1 MLNHSIE
8 FINQQSQ
15 LAAFAERAGQVG
27 SLALDI
33 ETTNW
38 WDRAA
43 EKVAL
48 VQLAWREA
56 DQQPRV
62 AIIDTLAGLDLEPL
76 RRPLELSLAI
86 KAIHNASFDAGRMLR
101 HYQIA
106 TSPIHDTM
114 LAARRSGEKSCSLKA
129 QAAAHLG
136 LDLDKTEQRG
146 DWSRRPLSRAQL
158 HYASLDAA
166 CTLLLYEQQRERG
179 LRGDY
184 ELRDRAAK
192 PPQPSLWSTL
202 EQTQTT
208 PTPAPPSLLQPAP
221 TEAATDLVLEQ
232 TKLALLGIIAELSG
246 RYSPDHLAVSVGSE
260 RIGLAGWLI
269 DQTLGSGADID
280 ETTAKQAI
288 AELCE
293 RQLVSLS
300 FTRRLEATPQG
311 AHFWRTQQAKN

>member
-62 AIIDTLAGLDLEPL
+62 AIIDSLAGLDLEPL
-76 RRPLELSLAI
+76 RRPLELSIAT
-86 KAIHNASFDAGRMLR
+86 KAIHNASFDAARMLR
-101 HYQIA
+101 HYRIT

-136 LDLDKTEQRG
+136 VQLDKTEQRG
-146 DWSRRPLSRAQL
+146 DWSRRPLTQEQL

-184 ELRDRAAK
+184 ELKERASKPVETLLWEMAK
-192 PPQPSLWSTL
+192 EPEPQATQLIAPALPVELNL
-202 EQTQTT
+202 EQT
-208 PTPAPPSLLQPAP
+208 S
-221 TEAATDLVLEQ
+221 
-232 TKLALLGIIAELSG
+232 LALLGIITELSG

-260 RIGLAGWLI
+260 RVGLAGWII
-269 DQTLGSGADID
+269 DRTLGTNADID
-280 ETTAKQAI
+280 ETNAKQAI
-288 AELCE
+288 ASLCE
-293 RQLVSLS
+293 QQLVTLS
-300 FTRRLEATPQG
+300 FTRRLEATPAG
-311 AHFWRTQQAKN
+311 AQLWRNQAA

>member
-1 MLNHSIE
+1 MLNHTIE
-8 FINQQSQ
+8 FINQQTQ
-15 LAAFAERAGQVG
+15 LNEFAERAGQVS

-56 DQQPRV
+56 DQQPHV
-62 AIIDTLAGLDLEPL
+62 AVIDALAGLNLEPL
-76 RRPLELSLAI
+76 RRPLELSLSM

-101 HYQIA
+101 HYHIA

-136 LDLDKTEQRG
+136 LQLDKAEQRG
-146 DWSRRPLSRAQL
+146 DWSRRPLSREQL

-184 ELRDRAAK
+184 ELRERPSK
-192 PPQPSLWSTL
+192 PLETLFSAQPL
-202 EQTQTT
+202 E
-208 PTPAPPSLLQPAP
+208 PTPGHHAAPLVTSVEL
-221 TEAATDLVLEQ
+221 TEFNLEEVG
-232 TKLALLGIIAELSG
+232 LALLGIITELSG
-246 RYSPDHLAVSVGSE
+246 RYSPEHLAVSVGSE
-260 RIGLAGWLI
+260 RVGLAGWII
-269 DQTLGSGADID
+269 DRTLGVGVDID
-280 ETTAKQAI
+280 ETSAKQAI
-288 AELCE
+288 AELAE
-293 RQLVSLS
+293 RQFIHLSL
-300 FTRRLEATPQG
+300 TRRLEATG
-311 AHFWRTQQAKN
+311 AGAQLWQRYQAQD